1 MAKCNAARNA
11 KKLLRLQYSHCG
23 TLDCGFASHAQNF
36 SSHPPEP
43 LAPAARLDVARSDK
57 LGRVGVSSHAMRRQ
71 VRRNAHNVV
80 DYLETCRSGA
90 FDARREHAAP
100 RLERQL
106 RLVWLHGSSAV

>member
-1 MAKCNAARNA
+1 
-11 KKLLRLQYSHCG
+11 
-23 TLDCGFASHAQNF
+23 
-36 SSHPPEP
+36 
-43 LAPAARLDVARSDK
+43 
-57 LGRVGVSSHAMRRQ
+57 